1 MSVTTYVVGFFLFL
15 AELLTPPNFRESSR
29 AATVKEWLPV
39 SQSLCTYR
47 FLQRDARS
55 PVAAVMSI
63 SAISSPAL
71 PYGW

>member
-39 SQSLCTYR
+39 SQSL
-47 FLQRDARS
+47 LVPAS
-55 PVAAVMSI
+55 PGQGA
-63 SAISSPAL
+63 
-71 PYGW
+71 